1 MEIKNKLLHT
11 NLTSMLPY
19 NQIIFRTGE
28 EVTMGQE
35 DKIIPGINQRLEGR
49 ALESYLSQQIQ
60 DTKYVADRLSGV
72 DQLYEVWES
81 INNANE
87 LYKSWIEGRDGLKY
101 EGINE
106 DEFDDIIIFR
116 FMKLTEVLSEIG
128 IESRE
133 RIIQRYKVR
142 LESTLE
148 HAKSLSAPKII
159 IDMYRERL
167 LKFKTD
173 PFVTMLRAIT
183 KQDLDKSIGRDW

>member
-1 MEIKNKLLHT
+1 
-11 NLTSMLPY
+11 
-19 NQIIFRTGE
+19 
-28 EVTMGQE
+28 MGQE